1 MTAVARYAGLPP
13 GWMKG
18 TANTT
23 QGSRTRSGLHAVA
36 CIDRGD
42 RKRVFGDMVNTL
54 SMISRDLFEV
64 NRANPLM
71 AEKDIKG
78 AVGCCWT

>member
-1 MTAVARYAGLPP
+1 MNAGTRDP
-13 GWMKG
+13 
-18 TANTT
+18 
-23 QGSRTRSGLHAVA
+23 QGSRTRNGLDAVA